1 MFDTDGTGEVDK
13 YEFVSACRA
22 LGLTESD
29 SKLVKMFGQIDTN
42 NSGFLDFSEFKR
54 AARKIMV
61 TITLI
66 FVCHI
71 KSEKILVSSGVR
83 SHICINYVPRYT

>member
-1 MFDTDGTGEVDK
+1 M
-13 YEFVSACRA
+13 
-22 LGLTESD
+22 GLTESD

-66 FVCHI
+66 LCV
-71 KSEKILVSSGVR
+71 
-83 SHICINYVPRYT
+83 SHIN

>member
-29 SKLVKMFGQIDTN
+29 AKLAITFGQIDTN
-42 NSGFLDFSEFKR
+42 NSGFIDFGEFKK
-54 AARKIMV
+54 AAKKIMV
-61 TITLI
+61 T
-66 FVCHI
+66 
-71 KSEKILVSSGVR
+71 
-83 SHICINYVPRYT
+83 